1 MDVIILG
8 VLNRQEEENNKVI
21 LGIIINI
28 ENMKKIFNFNDERLF
43 FIYILKNFEFKN
55 VLFMFN
61 IFLLKF
67 IYYQIEEE
75 FFEEFGSLFLFKFSY
90 RVDFLWVESFFQYRL
105 FIKELRV
112 IKQMDIEYGDINLL
126 YILFCMSFYN
136 DEDTRIWTCGDDDK
150 LRFYD
155 FRGELVK
162 LVLIKFGNRSW
173 DVVVIKSG
181 DLLYIDYKEKIV
193 NIVKNLQIQIVVR
206 LSRAWEL
213 VVFCV
218 FFIGDLLV
226 FFDCDDKDEI
236 KVVRYVGL
244 LEIQS
249 IQYNSID
256 GEFLYFYIVCYIYIC
271 ENRNLDICVFNC
283 GFGIVVVVNQV
294 GKLRFIYIGIF
305 LIIEELYMIWFNLY
319 GIVIDS
325 YSRIFVVDCS
335 FRNYSYRI
343 YILDFDGQ
351 FLRFIDNC

>member
-28 ENMKKIFNFNDERLF
+28 ENMKKILNFNDERLF

-75 FFEEFGSLFLFKFSY
+75 FFEEFGLLFLFKFSY
-90 RVDFLWVESFFQYRL
+90 RVDFLWVELFFQYRL
-105 FIKELRV
+105 FIKELCV

-126 YILFCMSFYN
+126 YILFCMLFYN
-136 DEDTRIWTCGDDDK
+136 DEDMCIWMCGDDDK
-150 LRFYD
+150 LWFYD
-155 FRGELVK
+155 FWGELVK
-162 LVLIKFGNRSW
+162 LVLIKFGNWLW

-206 LSRAWEL
+206 LLWVWEL

-226 FFDCDDKDEI
+226 FFNCDDKDEI
-236 KVVRYVGL
+236 KVV
-244 LEIQS
+244 
-249 IQYNSID
+249 
-256 GEFLYFYIVCYIYIC
+256 
-271 ENRNLDICVFNC
+271 
-283 GFGIVVVVNQV
+283 
-294 GKLRFIYIGIF
+294 
-305 LIIEELYMIWFNLY
+305 
-319 GIVIDS
+319 
-325 YSRIFVVDCS
+325 
-335 FRNYSYRI
+335 
-343 YILDFDGQ
+343 
-351 FLRFIDNC
+351 